1 MTTPRVDTSHIKS
14 PRDPMT
20 AEERE
25 AVRQELRAEMAWL
38 DGVFAVHG
46 DPWGGIR
53 PEWLNA
59 DDDAA

>member
-1 MTTPRVDTSHIKS
+1 MTAPRIDTSHIKS

-25 AVRQELRAEMAWL
+25 AIRAEISAEMAWL
-38 DGVFAVHG
+38 DAVVAQHG
-46 DPWGGIR
+46 DPWGGLR
-53 PEWLNA
+53 PDWYNA